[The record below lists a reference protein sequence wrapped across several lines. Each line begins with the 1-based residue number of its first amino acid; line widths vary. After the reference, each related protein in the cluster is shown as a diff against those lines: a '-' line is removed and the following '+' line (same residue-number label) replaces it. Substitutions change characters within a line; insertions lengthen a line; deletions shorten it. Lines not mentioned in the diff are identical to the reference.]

1 MNEPGSLPK
10 VSIIIPVYNCEKYIR
25 ECVESA
31 LAQDYEQVEVIVVDD
46 GSTDATPRIL
56 KEFGDRICYIH
67 QENQGAAAAFN
78 HGLRVSNGSFVSWLS
93 GDDVFLPDK
102 IKRQI
107 NKFQEDPDLAAVYTD
122 YIRIDAEGHELE
134 IVHSHCPP
142 PEQFVRQYLAHGFVS
157 AVSLLIR
164 RECIDKVGPF
174 DESLRAY
181 EDYDMVLRLLQH
193 YRLGY
198 IAVPTVK
205 YRWHSANM
213 SHRFRLLQ
221 DCRDQIFLK
230 VLQNFASQEIF
241 GNLLERKNLGDS
253 YEWLALTFAR
263 QFTFQAATAAMKKA
277 LWERFTV
284 KRVGL
289 LVLFELISTKPVV
302 WVLLTAR
309 QIRGRIKKWWLQK
322 QSARKTRQ
330 GDGSP

>member
-1 MNEPGSLPK
+1 MTEIRTPSK

-31 LAQDYEQVEVIVVDD
+31 LAQDYENLEVIVVDD
-46 GSTDATPRIL
+46 GSTDATPEIL
-56 KEFGDRICYIH
+56 KEFGDRICYIQ

-78 HGLRVSNGSFVSWLS
+78 HGLRLAKGSFVSWLS

-102 IKRQI
+102 IRQQI
-107 NKFQEDPDLAAVYTD
+107 SKFQEDPDLAAVYTD

-142 PEQFVRQYLAHGFVS
+142 PRQFVREYLTHGFVS

-164 RECIDKVGPF
+164 RECIDEVGPF
-174 DESLRAY
+174 DESLKAY
-181 EDYDMVLRLLQH
+181 EDYDMLLRLLQH

-221 DCRDQIFLK
+221 DCRDRIFLK
-230 VLQNFASQEIF
+230 VLRNFSPQEIF
-241 GNLLERKNLGDS
+241 GDLLERKDLGDS

-277 LWERFTV
+277 LRERFAV
-284 KRVGL
+284 KRAVL
-289 LVLFELISTKPVV
+289 LVLFELISIPVVV
-302 WVLLTAR
+302 WVLLTVR
-309 QIRGRIKKWWLQK
+309 RIRGGIKKWWLQK
-322 QSARKTRQ
+322 QTIRETRE
-330 GDGSP
+330 GDRPL